1 MNQKL
6 VSWIDSGEHAI
17 KIIWTFL
24 QDSLYICVYKCFS
37 EFVELVLIIS
47 EICIDQSA
55 GLWATFCLLLLGFAL
70 LLLLSSA
77 FLFCDGGGGGGGG
90 GGKGSTFFAAAFTI
104 QNPSKSTPTAFFGGG
119 HGKSFLFAGYFR
131 SSANRGLYFVKV
143 LTVGVLDR
151 DPKFRAW
158 SGGGLIGTANR
169 YLAVGST
176 NPFPAVATGFEAIWK
191 AKMLQRT
198 MFLYCTCLH
207 EFWKSRLHFMH
218 IDIALPLE
226 KDFQQQIL
234 FSFHRHQSFDPQTKR
249 KSDMCSWHIPSSIT
263 I

>member
-1 MNQKL
+1 MLYHIPYLTQIFYRLKNVWPGSNIVRFTFIFCDFVFLFKQWPRPPYHRVAHRDGQKPL
-6 VSWIDSGEHAI
+6 WPMAAVVVVVKVALSLRQLLQSRTPPDQPPLR
-17 KIIWTFL
+17 FL
-24 QDSLYICVYKCFS
+24 GVDT
-37 EFVELVLIIS
+37 
-47 EICIDQSA
+47 A
-55 GLWATFCLLLLGFAL
+55 RAFCLRGISDQA
-70 LLLLSSA
+70 
-77 FLFCDGGGGGGGG
+77 
-90 GGKGSTFFAAAFTI
+90 
-104 QNPSKSTPTAFFGGG
+104 PTED
-119 HGKSFLFAGYFR
+119 YI
-131 SSANRGLYFVKV
+131 YFVKV
-143 LTVGVLDR
+143 LIGR
-151 DPKFRAW
+151 DSKFRAW

-207 EFWKSRLHFMH
+207 EFWKSRLHYMH

-249 KSDMCSWHIPSSIT
+249 KSGMCSWHIPSSIT